1 MAADVEERRCA
12 RRLAVQ
18 ALYQMELAGAS
29 AEEAIDSALLV
40 VESDDSAAGSG
51 SEELPSDVAS
61 DARVDAPPEAALALR
76 LALQVGHHRAAIDEK
91 IDGAGARWRLERMA
105 RMDAQVLRLAVAE
118 MTGPDAPPIA
128 VVIDEAIRL
137 ARDFCGDE
145 SPQFVNGVLDA
156 VARTMLEDKVPN
168 AGEAERVSVEATDK
182 DRFRFDPRIEGRW
195 QEIWKSRGIF
205 KAGRRPDAE
214 RRYVLEMFPYPSGDL
229 HMGHG
234 KNYYI
239 GDSLTRYY
247 VMQGYDVLHPFGWDA
262 FGLPAENAAIKTG
275 RPPGEWTLQN
285 IAESKGSLE
294 AAGIIYD
301 WDCEVTTCKPDYY
314 RWTQWLF
321 QLLYRRG
328 LAYRAKATVN
338 WDPVDQTVLANEQVD
353 AQGRS
358 WRSGALVEKRDL
370 DQWFFRI
377 TDYAERLLED
387 LDELSGW
394 PEKVKAMQRNWI
406 GRSEG
411 AQVEFA
417 VGAAGDS
424 ISVFTT
430 RPDTL
435 FGATFLVLAPEH
447 ALVETLTTVDQR
459 EAMDDYVAAASRR
472 SDVERQNLDREKTGV
487 FTGSYAENPV
497 NGESVPVWVA
507 DYVLTGYGTG
517 AIMAVPAHDERDFAF
532 AEKFEISRRT
542 VIVPEGETPPIAEPD
557 AAYIGEG
564 VLVNSGDW
572 DGVPNREAGEGI
584 VTRLEAAS
592 QGGAKVTYR
601 LRDWLVS
608 RQRYWGTPIPML
620 HRPDGTIVPVPDK
633 DLPVVLPVIE
643 DYKPRG
649 RSPLAASEEFVNAVD
664 PETGGVAFRDTDTMD
679 TFVDSSW
686 YFLRY
691 ADATNTEEIWSKAA
705 MERWLPV
712 DQYIGGVEHAIL
724 HLLYSRFIT
733 KVLFD
738 EGLVPESEPF
748 RALFT
753 QGMVQR
759 RVQTPLSLGED
770 GQLLA
775 PESLCKSIGIE
786 ARSLPQSEMQTALRA
801 ASHDLVEKDGLFFAR
816 SGPEKMSKSAGNG
829 VPMGP
834 FIREHGSDVAR
845 ITILFSAPA
854 ENNMEWSDEGVA
866 GAERFLTRITT
877 LVGKDREALTA
888 LRASAAAEIAAAEA
902 GRVEGEG
909 DRDLLRLLH
918 ASVKKVSEDLEK
930 LAFNT
935 SIAALME
942 MLNQLQK
949 HRAAHADLSPTYV
962 ATIGVF
968 LRLLAPF
975 APHLAEELHSW
986 LGHGESIFDGGWPS
1000 YSAEALVEDS
1010 FEIVLQINGK
1020 VRGRFS
1026 VAADVSKEALEGIA
1040 VENEKVQAALEGKEV
1055 RKIIVVPGRLV
1066 NVVIG

>member
-1 MAADVEERRCA
+1 MGSHVDERRSA
-12 RRLAVQ
+12 RRLALQ

-29 AEEAIDSALLV
+29 PEEAIQAALLV
-40 VESDDSAAGSG
+40 VETEDSLEEGMTASPLPDAG
-51 SEELPSDVAS
+51 PAKV
-61 DARVDAPPEAALALR
+61 PEVRPETALALR
-76 LALQVGHHRAAIDEK
+76 LALYVGHHRAEIDEK

-118 MTGPDAPPIA
+118 MIGPEPPPIA

-156 VARTMLEDKVPN
+156 VARALVEQGPSAKGELER
-168 AGEAERVSVEATDK
+168 GSVEAVDK
-182 DRFRFDPRIEGRW
+182 EGFRFDPSIEARW

-205 KAGRRPDAE
+205 KAGRRPEAE

-247 VMQGYDVLHPFGWDA
+247 VMQGFDVLHPFGWDA

-275 RPPGEWTLQN
+275 RPPGEWTFQN

-358 WRSGALVEKRDL
+358 WRSGALVEKREL

-377 TDYAERLLED
+377 TDYAERLLAD
-387 LDELSGW
+387 LDDLPDW

-417 VGAAGDS
+417 AAAVDAS

-447 ALVETLTTVDQR
+447 ALVDALTDAEHR
-459 EAMDDYVAAASRR
+459 EAMSTYVAEASRR

-487 FTGSYAENPV
+487 FTGSHAVNPV
-497 NGESVPVWVA
+497 NGDSVPIWVA

-532 AEKFEISRRT
+532 AEKFAISRRT
-542 VIVPEGETPPIAEPD
+542 VIVAEGESAPLVEPEE
-557 AAYIGEG
+557 AYVGEG

-572 DGVPNREAGEGI
+572 NGVPNREAGEGI
-584 VTRLEAAS
+584 MARLKEKS
-592 QGGAKVTYR
+592 CGGPKVTYR

-620 HRPDGTIVPVPDK
+620 HRPDGTIVPVPDE
-633 DLPVVLPVIE
+633 DLPVVLPEIE

-691 ADATNTEEIWSKAA
+691 VDAANTEEIWSKEA
-705 MERWLPV
+705 MERWMPV

-738 EGLVPESEPF
+738 EGLVPQSEPF

-759 RVQTPLSLGED
+759 RVQTALEPGAE
-770 GQLLA
+770 GTLLA

-786 ARSLPQSEMQTALRA
+786 AQPLGVAEMEARLKK
-801 ASHDLVEKDGLFFAR
+801 ASHVLVEKDGRFFAR

-866 GAERFLTRITT
+866 GAERFLTRIAT
-877 LVGKDREALTA
+877 LVGKDREALAAMRSTA
-888 LRASAAAEIAAAEA
+888 SGAIAAAEA
-902 GRVEGEG
+902 GRTEEA
-909 DRDLLRLLH
+909 DARDLLRLMH
-918 ASVKKVSEDLEK
+918 ATVKKVSEDLEK

-935 SIAALME
+935 PIAALME

-949 HRAAHADLSPTYV
+949 YRAAHAELSPTYV
-962 ATIGVF
+962 AAVGAF

-986 LGHGESIFDGGWPS
+986 LGHADSIFDGGWPS
-1000 YSAEALVEDS
+1000 YADEALVEDS

-1020 VRGRFS
+1020 VRDRFS
-1026 VAADVSKEALEGIA
+1026 VPADISKEALEGLA
-1040 VENEKVQAALEGKEV
+1040 VENEKVQAGLDGKSV